1 VSKTICTLDQNRCD
15 QHLLLS
21 QGFTVVTNDS
31 IVDYNRKVLGT
42 IAVAAGRVGFE
53 CSFWSNSRPTNGPVN
68 LSSVGVASV
77 LSPINGTNSNV
88 GGDTVSS
95 TVDSCGL
102 RPSDGSAGGGLAGI
116 YRNNALVGSTFPN
129 CFERQVISV
138 LLDNTQSP
146 PIVSFGVQ
154 GNYVGQSVLTAGL
167 FYVPA
172 VSIGC
177 SAAAGDISAYLNFGQ
192 YRLEF
197 PNMWINE

>member
-1 VSKTICTLDQNRCD
+1 MSKVICTLDPNRCD
-15 QHLLLS
+15 SHLLLS

-42 IAVAAGRVGFE
+42 LAFAAGRVGFE
-53 CSFWSNSRPTNGPVN
+53 CSFWSNSRPTLGPVN
-68 LSSVGVASV
+68 LASVGVASV
-77 LSPINGTNSNV
+77 LSPINGTNSYV
-88 GGDTVSS
+88 GGDTVTS

-102 RPSDGSAGGGLAGI
+102 RPSTGASTNAAGI
-116 YRNNALVGSTFPN
+116 YRNNALVGSAFQN

-138 LLDNTQSP
+138 LLDCTGAA

-154 GNYVGQSVLTAGL
+154 GNYVGQATLTAGL

-172 VSIGC
+172 VSVGC
-177 SAAAGDISAYLNFGQ
+177 STTAADISAYLNFGQ